1 MDEPLSLNDSLNKTL
16 SESSLT
22 SHLTTSLARIW
33 NFSSQTDLSLSEGD
47 LDTIDT
53 LKKRSHELIDTYFER
68 ILRTAN
74 ERRKNLSDPKRVRHL
89 SLGEDCL
96 PRTLLTRW
104 GLKPPAKLGEKS
116 HPFDLAIHPLETVLK
131 LLEDDFDGYLDPKEM
146 IFDDKLDICTIPR
159 QGIHFNHE
167 KGREYSNNNF
177 AKLIETY
184 KRRIDN
190 FRLAVR
196 DPSPIVFVTHIRRPD
211 QLYRPVLS
219 KICSELRRMRN
230 GNYFELKI
238 VNTWSHLQNN
248 PQNTDQTP
256 LPPEANSYDISYP
269 FSNYIWYNE
278 LHASSELG
286 HFFETQLISQLS
298 QRRENSIISQASD
311 GAKDS

>member
-1 MDEPLSLNDSLNKTL
+1 MEEPLSLNDSLNKTL

-47 LDTIDT
+47 LDTLET
-53 LKKRSHELIDTYFER
+53 LKKRSHDLIDTYFER
-68 ILRTAN
+68 ILYTAN

-104 GLKPPAKLGEKS
+104 GLKPPSKLGEKS

-131 LLEDDFDGYLDPKEM
+131 LLEDDFSGYLDPESI
-146 IFDDKLDICTIPR
+146 IFDEKLNICTIPTL
-159 QGIHFNHE
+159 GIHFNHE
-167 KGREYSNNNF
+167 KGREYSENNF
-177 AKLIETY
+177 TKLIDTY

-196 DPSPIVFVTHIRRPD
+196 DPSPIIFVTHIRRPD
-211 QLYRPVLS
+211 EIHLPILS
-219 KICSELRRMRN
+219 KICSELRRIRN

-238 VNTWSHLQNN
+238 INTWAHLQKNSKSTE
-248 PQNTDQTP
+248 PTL
-256 LPPEANSYDISYP
+256 LPPEVDSFDISYP
-269 FSNYIWYNE
+269 FSNYVWYNE

-286 HFFETQLISQLS
+286 YLFERQLISSLT
-298 QRRENSIISQASD
+298 QRDKGLID
-311 GAKDS
+311 L